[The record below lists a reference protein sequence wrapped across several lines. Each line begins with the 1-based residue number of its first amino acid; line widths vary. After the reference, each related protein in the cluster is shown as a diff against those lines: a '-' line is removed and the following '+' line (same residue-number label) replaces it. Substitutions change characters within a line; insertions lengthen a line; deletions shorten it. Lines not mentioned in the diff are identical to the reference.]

1 MNVYTLELARKL
13 QRLLEETQQTKRLCQ
28 GHMTMQEEQHAYT
41 IAQLTSELQ
50 QYRQTVAMQ
59 IIITNLCH
67 VLGAL
72 NTNCPFRRPLI
83 GELSIGLL
91 NNEVQHIHC
100 GQSFIAQRL
109 HEIEM
114 PCK

>member
-1 MNVYTLELARKL
+1 M
-13 QRLLEETQQTKRLCQ
+13 
-28 GHMTMQEEQHAYT
+28 
-41 IAQLTSELQ
+41 
-50 QYRQTVAMQ
+50 AMQ

-91 NNEVQHIHC
+91 NNEVQHIVVNRLSPKDYTKLKCHASETAC
-100 GQSFIAQRL
+100 GYLGR
-109 HEIEM
+109 HRTNE
-114 PCK
+114 

>member
-1 MNVYTLELARKL
+1 MAMLENTLEEEKRAREKIDK
-13 QRLLEETQQTKRLCQ
+13 ENTTN
-28 GHMTMQEEQHAYT
+28 
-41 IAQLTSELQ
+41 
-50 QYRQTVAMQ
+50 Q

-91 NNEVQHIHC
+91 NNEVQHIFKISRTTVSRGH
-100 GQSFIAQRL
+100 
-109 HEIEM
+109 
-114 PCK
+114 